1 MSQKAVQ
8 IATPKNI
15 PVAISE
21 TEDDLHSW
29 SDVYFAT
36 QVTTSPRSQ
45 KEQRRDLSLFL
56 IFMEQELASTSR
68 LSWSPRIARDFLA
81 AL

>member
-8 IATPKNI
+8 RATPKNI
-15 PVAISE
+15 PVVMSE
-21 TEDDLHSW
+21 TEDDLHRW
-29 SDVYFAT
+29 SAIYFAT

-56 IFMEQELASTSR
+56 LCCESAYLAG
-68 LSWSPRIARDFLA
+68 IK
-81 AL
+81 